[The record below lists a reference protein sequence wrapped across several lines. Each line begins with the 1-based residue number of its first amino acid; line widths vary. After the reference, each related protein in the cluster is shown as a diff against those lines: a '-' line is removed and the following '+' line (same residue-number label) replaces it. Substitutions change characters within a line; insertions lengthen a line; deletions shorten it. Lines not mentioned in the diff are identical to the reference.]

1 MCHWNTVRATGLQSD
16 TFCDISSVEI
26 GLLYQITN
34 HFPILVEKNRNVC
47 CFVVEKKLYLYK
59 LTYSTER
66 GEAKAS
72 HVSYK
77 MNLPTGEEGGSNYD
91 SFEGKRMKLVN
102 VSV

>member
-1 MCHWNTVRATGLQSD
+1 MTFHQLRLVYYTKLQPSPC
-16 TFCDISSVEI
+16 TAFSS
-26 GLLYQITN
+26 LY
-34 HFPILVEKNRNVC
+34 KC

>member
-1 MCHWNTVRATGLQSD
+1 MTFRQFRLVYYTKLQ
-16 TFCDISSVEI
+16 TIF
-26 GLLYQITN
+26 LLLSH
-34 HFPILVEKNRNVC
+34 HFINIRY
-47 CFVVEKKLYLYK
+47 FVVEKKLYLYK